1 MKTFNIAPFE
11 IIIRQV
17 VTSVV
22 VEVAHLDL
30 FNSVHLRIIM
40 RDSNNVDIKLEIVTL
55 SGDDYKNWSSDDNY
69 LINYIKQKYGFM
81 DLPINTNNSSEQT
94 PSVEETP
101 SSDEA
106 PIENDAT
113 PLSEQTPSSEE
124 ASIENEPTPLSE

>member
-40 RDSNNVDIKLEIVTL
+40 RDSNNVDIKLELVTL

-69 LINYIKQKYGFM
+69 LINYIKQKYGFK

-94 PSVEETP
+94 PSAQATP
-101 SSDEA
+101 SSEEVPSA
-106 PIENDAT
+106 
-113 PLSEQTPSSEE
+113 EQTPSSEE

>member
-40 RDSNNVDIKLEIVTL
+40 RDSNNVDIKVEIVTL

-69 LINYIKQKYGFM
+69 LINYIKQKYGFK
-81 DLPINTNNSSEQT
+81 DLPIKTNNSSEDAHSAEAT
-94 PSVEETP
+94 PLSEETP
-101 SSDEA
+101 SSEETQSVEESS
-106 PIENDAT
+106 IENDAT
-113 PLSEQTPSSEE
+113 PLSE
-124 ASIENEPTPLSE
+124 

>member
-40 RDSNNVDIKLEIVTL
+40 RDSNNVDIKLELVTL

-69 LINYIKQKYGFM
+69 LINYIKQKYGFK

-94 PSVEETP
+94 PSAQATP

-106 PIENDAT
+106 PSA
-113 PLSEQTPSSEE
+113 EQTPSSEE